1 MIRHSWKITAV
12 AAVVAVVFSS
22 QAASAVTNH
31 KLLVNTFQPNAC
43 TATTFSKFD
52 LATVRASLQHFDQ
65 RELSK
70 FGLR

>member
-1 MIRHSWKITAV
+1 
-12 AAVVAVVFSS
+12 
-22 QAASAVTNH
+22 
-31 KLLVNTFQPNAC
+31 LVNTLQPNAC

>member
-12 AAVVAVVFSS
+12 AVTVAVVFSS
-22 QAASAVTNH
+22 QAVSAATNH

>member
-22 QAASAVTNH
+22 QATSAATNH

-65 RELSK
+65 HVGSK
-70 FGLR
+70 FGAR

>member
-12 AAVVAVVFSS
+12 AVTVAVVFSS
-22 QAASAVTNH
+22 QAVSAATNH

-65 RELSK
+65 GAGNK
-70 FGLR
+70 FGER